1 MGIRMVVERLAENLQ
16 PVLELPFIRQTRR
29 NHGLEHAT
37 IHILSSRVS
46 NLRMAGRSD
55 ATGFVL
61 LGEAK
66 TEQIE
71 AAAHEA
77 LRRMKKGEHELAVHP
92 NCGTNLVTTALMVS
106 GAALLGATGAA
117 KGKLWDRLPSVFILV
132 MLSLFFAP
140 SVGTEL
146 QRTITTNGEP
156 GDLEI
161 VSIKRR
167 SVRFPFSRSP
177 MTVHRVTTTGG

>member
-1 MGIRMVVERLAENLQ
+1 MVVENLAQNIQ
-16 PVLELPFIRQTRR
+16 PVLEVPFIRKTRR
-29 NHGLEHAT
+29 NHGLEHGT
-37 IHILSSRVS
+37 IHILSSRVA

-55 ATGFVL
+55 STGFVL

-71 AAAHEA
+71 AAAQEA
-77 LRRMKKGEHELAVHP
+77 LRRMRKGEHELAIHP
-92 NCGTNLVTTALMVS
+92 NCGTNLVTTAMMVS
-106 GAALLGATGAA
+106 GAAMIGATGAA
-117 KGKLWDRLPSVFILV
+117 KGKLWDRLPTVFILV
-132 MLSLFFAP
+132 MLALFFAP

-146 QRTITTNGEP
+146 QRHITTNGEP

-161 VSIKRR
+161 VSVKRR
-167 SVRFPFSRSP
+167 SVHLPWSRSP